1 MVPLAALWLPILLA
15 AVLVFLASSLVH
27 MVLGYHANDWRKVP
41 AEDALLE
48 SLRALKLPAGDYV
61 APRPDS
67 MAQMN
72 TPEFKAKVERGP
84 RVMLT
89 VMGPVRSMGQN
100 LVLWFIYSIVVA
112 VFAGYLAGATLAP
125 GAPYLVV
132 FRVTGTVAFAAY
144 ALALWQSWIWF
155 SRSLGY
161 TLKSTMD
168 GLLYALLTAGAF
180 GWLWPKA

>member
-1 MVPLAALWLPILLA
+1 MVPLTALWLPVLLA

-27 MVLGYHANDWRKVP
+27 MVLGYHANDFRKAP
-41 AEDALLE
+41 SEDALLE
-48 SLRALKLPAGDYV
+48 ALRPLGLPPGDYA

-67 MAQMN
+67 TAQMN
-72 TPEFKAKVERGP
+72 TPEFKVRQERGP
-84 RVMLT
+84 RVLLR
-89 VMGPVRSMGQN
+89 VMGPVRSMGRS

-144 ALALWQSWIWF
+144 ALALWQHWIWY
-155 SRSLGY
+155 SQSTSY
-161 TLKSTMD
+161 TLKATGDS
-168 GLLYALLTAGAF
+168 LLYALLTAGAF
-180 GWLWPKA
+180 GWLWPRV

>member
-1 MVPLAALWLPILLA
+1 MVPLTALWLPILLA

-27 MVLGYHANDWRKVP
+27 MVLGYHANDWRRVP
-41 AEDALLE
+41 SEDALLE
-48 SLRALKLPAGDYV
+48 SLRALKIPPGDYV

-72 TPEFKAKVERGP
+72 TPEFKAKAERGP

-89 VMGPVRSMGQN
+89 VMGPVRSMAQN
-100 LVLWFIYSIVVA
+100 LALWFIYSVVIA
-112 VFAGYLAGATLAP
+112 IFAGYLAGATLAP
-125 GAPYLVV
+125 GAAYLVV

-144 ALALWQSWIWF
+144 ALGLWQHWIWY
-155 SRSLGY
+155 SRNTGY
-161 TLKSTMD
+161 MLKATMD
-168 GLLYALLTAGAF
+168 SLLYALLTAGAF